1 MLTLDEKVYLI
12 QCYGIGERSI
22 NMVIALFNEKY
33 PNTAINKATAWR
45 LIKRFLTTGSVHYK
59 KREKKAYDE
68 TDAGT
73 LVALNSVD
81 AYPKM
86 SLRNR
91 SVNTNISKT
100 HLQRI
105 YKANKIYPYKAKFCH
120 TLEEGDEAR
129 RLQFCLSLGELIL
142 ENRNFHKLIIFSDE
156 CTFTTNGVPSSQNC
170 RYWSR
175 GNPHYVVNS
184 RRQYFGKL
192 NVWCAVSYEL
202 GIIGPFVIEGR
213 LNQQTYLQILQ
224 RFVDELPLNIRRSH
238 YFQQDGCPAHS
249 TQMITDWLNNQ
260 FVERWFGRMSVT
272 SWPARSPD
280 LSIMDFFVWGWV
292 KQIVYQEHIPNDT
305 EILKRRITAAVL
317 SIPIEQI
324 QAAFGE
330 FRNRIENCANLG
342 GGLVE
347 AYF

>member
-1 MLTLDEKVYLI
+1 MLTLEEKVYVI
-12 QCYGIGERSI
+12 QCYGTGERSI
-22 NMVIALFNEKY
+22 NMVIALFSEKY
-33 PNTAINKATAWR
+33 PNTAINKSTAWR
-45 LIKRFLTTGSVHYK
+45 LIKRFLTTGSIHYK
-59 KREKKAYDE
+59 KKDKKAYDE

-73 LVALNSVD
+73 LVALNSID
-81 AYPKM
+81 ADPKM

-105 YKANKIYPYKAKFCH
+105 YKANRIYPYKVKFCH

-156 CTFTTNGVPSSQNC
+156 STFTTNGVPSSQNC
-170 RYWSR
+170 RYWSE
-175 GNPHYVVNS
+175 GNPHYVIKA
-184 RRQYFGKL
+184 RRQYFKNV

-202 GIIGPFVIEGR
+202 GIIGPFFIEGR
-213 LNQQTYLQILQ
+213 LNQHTYLQILQ
-224 RFVDELPLNIRRSH
+224 RFIDELPLNIRQSH
-238 YFQQDGCPAHS
+238 FFQHDGCPAHS

-260 FVERWFGRMSVT
+260 FGERWFGRMSVT

-280 LSIMDFFVWGWV
+280 LTIMDFFVWGRV
-292 KQIVYQEHIPNDT
+292 KQIVYQEHIPNDS
-305 EILKRRITAAVL
+305 EILKNRITHAVR
-317 SIPIEQI
+317 SIPREHV

-330 FRNRIENCANLG
+330 FRNRIEKCANLG

-347 AYF
+347 PDI